1 MWGMAEPGARGSRRL
16 PLLAAVIVL
25 ALAAGALFWPRNHE
39 VGDGLVLLVFDP
51 SGQVERNERIY
62 TPLAEVLAE
71 ASARPVPLQVVT
83 GVADLRR
90 RAAAGPCFL
99 LVPDGLALSFARAE
113 YAPVVVGRK
122 VAPHNLRPRGV
133 LVWRRS
139 AGEAETPWSS
149 RPSRTVLGDSLSL
162 SAMGPWAFGTAAA
175 AVRHRLAVG
184 PDPYDHAPVLHAAR
198 LGAFDY
204 ALVRQWDAERFLASG
219 LLDPDAWA
227 VRPLTPPVPDLVL
240 LVARTL
246 PAGRRLAVR
255 DQLAGIG
262 RGDHDASEPCRRLA
276 QGLDMLRL
284 AGFNLLIDADF
295 DLVRGQLRSDW
306 LQGTE

>member
-1 MWGMAEPGARGSRRL
+1 MAEPGARTSRRL

-25 ALAAGALFWPRNHE
+25 ALAAGALFWPRDRA
-39 VGDGLVLLVFDP
+39 VGDGLILLVFDS
-51 SGQVERNERIY
+51 SGQDEREARIY
-62 TPLAEVLAE
+62 APLAEALAE
-71 ASARPVPLQVVT
+71 VIARPVPLRVVSR
-83 GVADLRR
+83 VAELRR

-99 LVPDGLALSFARAE
+99 LVPDGLALSFARAD
-113 YAPVVVGRK
+113 YAPLVVGRK
-122 VAPHNLRPRGV
+122 VAPQNLRPRGV

-139 AGEAETPWSS
+139 AGEAEEPWLS
-149 RPSRTVLGDSLSL
+149 RTSRTVLGDSLSL
-162 SAMGPWAFGTAAA
+162 SAMGPWAFGTAAD

-219 LLDPDAWA
+219 LLDPEAWS

-240 LVARTL
+240 LVSRTL
-246 PAGRRLAVR
+246 PAGPRLAVR
-255 DQLAGIG
+255 DLLAGLG
-262 RGDHDASEPCRRLA
+262 RGERTESEPCRRLA

-295 DLVRGQLRSDW
+295 DLVRAQVRTDW
-306 LQGTE
+306 LQETE